1 MNKGLIIKVL
11 IGLSIIFFIFFF
23 YFKVVKEEEKVSIIE
38 EPVVEN
44 LDTTTNII
52 SDVNYSSKDAKGNE
66 YILYASQGQVDIN
79 DSKIIFLTKV
89 EASINMLDGEK
100 IKIKSDY
107 GKYNIDNN
115 DTIFSKN
122 VSINYR
128 FNEINSDYVDFSL
141 IRNSLIISKN
151 VVYSDQKNILKA
163 DVVEIDVISK
173 NTKIFMYDEKKKVKI
188 KSKNIYGDN

>member
-11 IGLSIIFFIFFF
+11 IGFFIIFFIFFF
-23 YFKVVKEEEKVSIIE
+23 YFKFAKEGKKVSIE
-38 EPVVEN
+38 EQPVVEN

-52 SDVNYSSKDAKGNE
+52 NDVNYSSKDAKGNE
-66 YILYASQGQVDIN
+66 YILYASQGQIDIN
-79 DSKIIFLTKV
+79 NSKIIFLTKV
-89 EASINMLDGEK
+89 KASINMFDGEK

-128 FNEINSDYVDFSL
+128 VNEINSDYVDFSL

-151 VVYSDQKNILKA
+151 VVYSNQKNSLKA
-163 DVVEIDVISK
+163 DVVEIDIMSK
-173 NTKIFMYDEKKKVKI
+173 NSRIFMHDEKKKVKI
-188 KSKNIYGDN
+188 KSINIYGNN

>member
-1 MNKGLIIKVL
+1 MNKGLVIKVL
-11 IGLSIIFFIFFF
+11 IGFFIIFFIFFF
-23 YFKVVKEEEKVSIIE
+23 YFKFAKEGKKVSIE
-38 EPVVEN
+38 EQPVVEN

-52 SDVNYSSKDAKGNE
+52 NDVNYSSKDAKGNE
-66 YILYASQGQVDIN
+66 YILYASQGQIDIN
-79 DSKIIFLTKV
+79 NSKIIFLTKV
-89 EASINMLDGEK
+89 KASINMFDGEK

-128 FNEINSDYVDFSL
+128 VNEINSDYVDFSL

-151 VVYSDQKNILKA
+151 VVYSNQKNSLKA
-163 DVVEIDVISK
+163 DVVEIDIMSK
-173 NTKIFMYDEKKKVKI
+173 NSRIFMHDEKKKVKI
-188 KSKNIYGDN
+188 KSINIYGNN

>member
-11 IGLSIIFFIFFF
+11 IGLFIIFFIFFF
-23 YFKVVKEEEKVSIIE
+23 YLKFTKEEKKVSIE
-38 EPVVEN
+38 EQLVVEN
-44 LDTTTNII
+44 LDSTTNII
-52 SDVNYSSKDAKGNE
+52 NDVNYSSKDAKGNE
-66 YILYASQGQVDIN
+66 YILYASQGQIDIN
-79 DSKIIFLTKV
+79 NSKIIFLTKV
-89 EASINMLDGEK
+89 KASVNMFDGEK

-128 FNEINSDYVDFSL
+128 VNEINSDYVDFSL

-151 VVYSDQKNILKA
+151 VVYSNQKNILKA
-163 DVVEIDVISK
+163 DVVEIDIMSK

-188 KSKNIYGDN
+188 KSINIYGNN

>member
-1 MNKGLIIKVL
+1 MNKGLVIKVL
-11 IGLSIIFFIFFF
+11 IGFFIIFFIFFF
-23 YFKVVKEEEKVSIIE
+23 YFKFAKEGKKVSIE
-38 EPVVEN
+38 EQPVVED

-52 SDVNYSSKDAKGNE
+52 NDVNYSSKDAKGNE
-66 YILYASQGQVDIN
+66 YILYASQGQIDIN
-79 DSKIIFLTKV
+79 NSKIIFLTKV
-89 EASINMLDGEK
+89 KASINMFDGEK

-128 FNEINSDYVDFSL
+128 VNEINSDYVDFSL

-151 VVYSDQKNILKA
+151 VVYSNQKNSLKA
-163 DVVEIDVISK
+163 DVVEIDIMSK
-173 NTKIFMYDEKKKVKI
+173 NSKIFMHDEKKKVKI
-188 KSKNIYGDN
+188 KSIDIYGNN

>member
-1 MNKGLIIKVL
+1 MNKSLIIKVL
-11 IGLSIIFFIFFF
+11 IGLFIIFFIFFF
-23 YFKVVKEEEKVSIIE
+23 YLKFTKEEKKVSIE
-38 EPVVEN
+38 EQLVVEN
-44 LDTTTNII
+44 LDSTTNII
-52 SDVNYSSKDAKGNE
+52 NDVNYSSKDAKGNE
-66 YILYASQGQVDIN
+66 YILYASQGQIDIN
-79 DSKIIFLTKV
+79 NSKIIFLTKV
-89 EASINMLDGEK
+89 KASVNMFDGEK

-128 FNEINSDYVDFSL
+128 VNEINSDYVDFSL

-151 VVYSDQKNILKA
+151 VVYSNQKNIVKA
-163 DVVEIDVISK
+163 DVVEIDIISK

-188 KSKNIYGDN
+188 KSINIYGNN

>member
-1 MNKGLIIKVL
+1 MNKGLIIKLL
-11 IGLSIIFFIFFF
+11 IGFFIIFFIFFF
-23 YFKVVKEEEKVSIIE
+23 YFKLEKKEEKVSVVE
-38 EPVVEN
+38 QSVVEN

-89 EASINMLDGEK
+89 KASINMFDGEK

-122 VSINYR
+122 VSINYKV
-128 FNEINSDYVDFSL
+128 NKINSDYVDFSL
-141 IRNSLIISKN
+141 TRNSLIISKN
-151 VVYSDQKNILKA
+151 VVYSNQKNILKA
-163 DVVEIDVISK
+163 DVVEIDIMSK

-188 KSKNIYGDN
+188 KSINIYGNN